1 MEWITTD
8 SVIKCG
14 HDGKIQNKQSQEWFR
29 IGQEPGKDHDKW
41 PYVLREADPEGRDIN
56 ACPNYG
62 VNVKPCRKT
71 LKVAKGYSEW
81 ITIEGKPV
89 VLSHLDGLTDGTV
102 PGTVHYQVREPK
114 QTFVRADK

>member
-8 SVIKCG
+8 SVVKCG
-14 HDGKIQNKQSQEWFR
+14 HDGKIQNKPSQQWFR
-29 IGQEPGKDHDKW
+29 IAQSGGSGGPF
-41 PYVLREADPEGRDIN
+41 VLRATDPEGREIN
-56 ACPNYG
+56 SCPNYG
-62 VNVKPCRKT
+62 INIKPCRKT

-89 VLSHLDGLTDGTV
+89 VLSHLDGLTDGTP
-102 PGTVHYQVREPK
+102 PGTVHYQVRDPK